1 MSFYSH
7 RKGRLEYC
15 IHLSTEQVDAALL
28 HTSLLT
34 IEKEDW
40 STVSISAQNVITVC
54 ICSAGVPTQQMS
66 EISRRCTTTHVTAEL
81 ALALTQLSER
91 L

>member
-1 MSFYSH
+1 MSEISRRCTTTH
-7 RKGRLEYC
+7 VTAELALALTQLSERL
-15 IHLSTEQVDAALL
+15 
-28 HTSLLT
+28 
-34 IEKEDW
+34 
-40 STVSISAQNVITVC
+40 
-54 ICSAGVPTQQMS
+54 AGVPTQQMS